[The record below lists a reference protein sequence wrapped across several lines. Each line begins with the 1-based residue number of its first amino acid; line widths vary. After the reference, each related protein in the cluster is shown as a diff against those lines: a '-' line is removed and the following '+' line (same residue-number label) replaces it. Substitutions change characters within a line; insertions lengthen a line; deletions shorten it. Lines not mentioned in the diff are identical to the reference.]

1 MRPAIGLFSHLFE
14 KPCLT
19 LTYSNHNT
27 KKGKFKMAIPE
38 SNRKAINKYNAKNYD
53 TISVRLP
60 KELVQQFREKCASNS
75 DSQAKII
82 KEAIE
87 AYLAK

>member
-1 MRPAIGLFSHLFE
+1 M
-14 KPCLT
+14 T
-19 LTYSNHNT
+19 
-27 KKGKFKMAIPE
+27 IPE
-38 SNRKAINKYNAKNYD
+38 SNRRAINKYNAKNYD

-60 KELVQQFREKCASNS
+60 KELVQQFREKVASNG

-87 AYLAK
+87 AYLNK

>member
-1 MRPAIGLFSHLFE
+1 
-14 KPCLT
+14 
-19 LTYSNHNT
+19 
-27 KKGKFKMAIPE
+27 MAIPE
-38 SNRKAINKYNAKNYD
+38 SNRRAINKYNAKNYD

-60 KELVQQFREKCASNS
+60 KELVQQFREKVASNG

-87 AYLAK
+87 AYLSK

>member
-1 MRPAIGLFSHLFE
+1 
-14 KPCLT
+14 
-19 LTYSNHNT
+19 
-27 KKGKFKMAIPE
+27 MAIQE
-38 SNRKAINKYNAKNYD
+38 SNRRAINKYNAKNYD

-60 KELVQQFREKCASNS
+60 KELVQQFREKVASNG

>member
-1 MRPAIGLFSHLFE
+1 
-14 KPCLT
+14 
-19 LTYSNHNT
+19 
-27 KKGKFKMAIPE
+27 MAIPE
-38 SNRKAINKYNAKNYD
+38 SNRRAINKYNAKNYD

-60 KELVQQFREKCASNS
+60 KELVQQFREKVASNG

-87 AYLAK
+87 AYIAK

>member
-1 MRPAIGLFSHLFE
+1 
-14 KPCLT
+14 
-19 LTYSNHNT
+19 
-27 KKGKFKMAIPE
+27 MAIPE
-38 SNRKAINKYNAKNYD
+38 SNRRAINKYNAKNYD

-60 KELVQQFREKCASNS
+60 KELVQQFREKVAFNN

-87 AYLAK
+87 AYLNK

>member
-1 MRPAIGLFSHLFE
+1 
-14 KPCLT
+14 
-19 LTYSNHNT
+19 
-27 KKGKFKMAIPE
+27 MAIPE
-38 SNRKAINKYNAKNYD
+38 SNRRAINKYNAKNYD

-60 KELVQQFREKCASNS
+60 KELVQQFRERVTSNG

-87 AYLAK
+87 AYLTK

>member
-1 MRPAIGLFSHLFE
+1 
-14 KPCLT
+14 
-19 LTYSNHNT
+19 
-27 KKGKFKMAIPE
+27 MAIPE
-38 SNRKAINKYNAKNYD
+38 SNRRAINKYNAKNYD

-60 KELVQQFREKCASNS
+60 KELVQQFREKVASNG

-87 AYLAK
+87 AYLNK